1 MKSIFD
7 EAMKLITDNGEIPMV
22 GWDLGHGIVIVEIGC
37 DNPYDLMRRVDT
49 KKGEVANC
57 ALSIRQM
64 QELREKKPHVYRS

>member
-7 EAMKLITDNGEIPMV
+7 EAMKLITNNGEIPIV
-22 GWDLGHGIVIVEIGC
+22 GWDLGHGIVIVEIGGE
-37 DNPYDLMRRVDT
+37 NPYDLMRRVDT

-57 ALSIRQM
+57 ALSICQM